1 MTEITSAPRRRKP
14 WIIAVPLGLLLLI
27 AAVWS
32 GLWFY
37 AANRAEAEIEAWIQ
51 REATLGRAWSCTDR
65 SLAGF
70 PFRFELICRDPVL
83 VTRGGDS
90 LKITAARAHAVA
102 QIWAPNHIVAE
113 FESPARVEDTTSG
126 RVYSATWSL
135 LQLSGVGDTSG
146 RPQRFS
152 LVTEQ
157 PALELILAKDAP
169 PTPPLSAKRMD
180 VHVRR
185 SPAME
190 NRGPDGVDFAFRL
203 VGADSQTLAAA
214 GGQGPLDMT
223 LEGSVTAAEDLRP
236 MSTTD
241 RLRAWANAGGI
252 LRVSAFRAV
261 TPQAALSASGALSV
275 DPQGR
280 VFGAVDLGFAGMDQ
294 LLKGLAA
301 KGLIAPEL
309 APVVGALALA
319 GKPGEVAGRKGST
332 FSVTI
337 EQGTLKLGKF
347 PVGIIPPVF

>member
-1 MTEITSAPRRRKP
+1 
-14 WIIAVPLGLLLLI
+14 PLGLLLLI

-51 REATLGRAWSCTDR
+51 REATLGRAWSCADR

-70 PFRFELICRDPVL
+70 PFRFELICREPVL

-135 LQLSGVGDTSG
+135 LQMSGVGDTSG

-157 PALELILAKDAP
+157 PSLELILAKDAP
-169 PTPPLSAKRMD
+169 PTPPLSAKHLD

-185 SPAME
+185 SPALE
-190 NRGPDGVDFAFRL
+190 NR
-203 VGADSQTLAAA
+203 TLAAA